1 MTFSEAYT
9 GYTPTPFPLQQ
20 NFSII
25 AAYQCDVD
33 TTYGGDIWY
42 RESSD
47 LALLRR
53 ATTEIRT
60 VFPQQGQFNATWIFV
75 TTWNNVTFYG
85 ANEFG
90 KLKVRLHSYNTVSYL
105 KNWEHCKMEFGG

>member
-9 GYTPTPFPLQQ
+9 GYASSPFPLQQ

-25 AAYQCDVD
+25 AAYLSDVD
-33 TTYGGDIWY
+33 TTNGGEIWF
-42 RESSD
+42 RESKD

-53 ATTEIRT
+53 AATEIQT
-60 VFPQQGQFNATWIFV
+60 VFPQQRRFNATWIFV

-85 ANEFG
+85 ADEFG
-90 KLKVRLHSYNTVSYL
+90 KLKVRL
-105 KNWEHCKMEFGG
+105 

>member
-1 MTFSEAYT
+1 MTFLEPYGAYT
-9 GYTPTPFPLQQ
+9 PQPFPLQQ

-25 AAYQCDVD
+25 AAYLSDVD
-33 TTYGGDIWY
+33 TTFGGEIWY

-60 VFPQQGQFNATWIFV
+60 VFPQQRRFNAAWMFIS
-75 TTWNNVTFYG
+75 TWNNVTFYG
-85 ANEFG
+85 ANVIG
-90 KLKVRLHSYNTVSYL
+90 RMKVR
-105 KNWEHCKMEFGG
+105 F